1 MNLQW
6 VVPIYKIWNKAYCY
20 KLHLPKKYT
29 LEIISESA
37 VINHNFILGLPF
49 YNSTLSN
56 KLSKKWQKRL
66 FFSVKKR
73 QSSDSVSPSK
83 RLVDLQAEK
92 KNNDRG
98 PYKNNSMPF
107 TKKKVFNF

>member
-6 VVPIYKIWNKAYCY
+6 VVPIYKIWNKAYCLM
-20 KLHLPKKYT
+20 LHLPKKYT
-29 LEIISESA
+29 LEMIWESA

-83 RLVDLQAEK
+83 RLVDMQAEK
-92 KNNDRG
+92 KKMMEG
-98 PYKNNSMPF
+98 L
-107 TKKKVFNF
+107 TKTIRCVLQKKVFNF

>member
-6 VVPIYKIWNKAYCY
+6 VVPIYKIWNKAYCLM
-20 KLHLPKKYT
+20 LHLPKKYT

-92 KNNDRG
+92 KQW
-98 PYKNNSMPF
+98 
-107 TKKKVFNF
+107 

>member
-29 LEIISESA
+29 LEMIWESA

-73 QSSDSVSPSK
+73 QSSNSVSPSK

-92 KNNDRG
+92 KTMIEG
-98 PYKNNSMPF
+98 L
-107 TKKKVFNF
+107 TKTIRCVLQKKVFNF